1 MSRVAAAAGARGS
14 AATRFSAEDVVKEL
28 MRTEKGTKAAGHRKY
43 FFAVDRCAN
52 KREIKR
58 SVEELF
64 KVKVADVNTSV
75 MPGKPR
81 RVGARWGWKPNW
93 KRAVV
98 TLAEGSK
105 IEVAS

>member
-1 MSRVAAAAGARGS
+1 MSRDAA
-14 AATRFSAEDVVKEL
+14 DVIVEM
-28 MRTEKGTKAAGHRKY
+28 MRTEKGTLQGSRRKY
-43 FFAVDRCAN
+43 FFKVNSTAN
-52 KREIKR
+52 KQEIRR

-64 KVKVADVNTSV
+64 KVKVQEVNTSV

-93 KRAVV
+93 KRAIV

-105 IEVAS
+105 IEVAN

>member
-1 MSRVAAAAGARGS
+1 MNRDAA
-14 AATRFSAEDVVKEL
+14 DVIKDL
-28 MRTEKGTKAAGHRKY
+28 MRTEKATRLGSRRKY
-43 FFAVDRCAN
+43 FFRVNSRAN
-52 KREIKR
+52 KQEIKK

-64 KVKVADVNTSV
+64 KVKVLDVNTSV

-105 IEVAS
+105 IEMAN

>member
-1 MSRVAAAAGARGS
+1 MTRTAAQ
-14 AATRFSAEDVVKEL
+14 VVQSL
-28 MRTEKGTKAAGHRKY
+28 MRTEKGTGLSAQRKY
-43 FFAVDRCAN
+43 FFVVDRQAT
-52 KREIKR
+52 KPEIKR

-64 KVKVADVNTSV
+64 KVKVENVHTSIL
-75 MPGKPR
+75 PGKPR

-105 IEVAS
+105 IEMAQ

>member
-1 MSRVAAAAGARGS
+1 MNPAAA
-14 AATRFSAEDVVKEL
+14 DVIKDM
-28 MRTEKGTKAAGHRKY
+28 MRTEKGTRLGSQRKY
-43 FFAVDRCAN
+43 LFRVSPRAN
-52 KREIKR
+52 KQEIKR

-64 KVKVADVNTSV
+64 KVKVLDVNTSV

-105 IEVAS
+105 IEVAT

>member
-1 MSRVAAAAGARGS
+1 MSRS
-14 AATRFSAEDVVKEL
+14 APQVVKEL
-28 MRTEKGTKAAGHRKY
+28 MRTEKGTRLSAQRIY
-43 FFAVDRCAN
+43 FFSVDRRAT
-52 KREIKR
+52 KPEIQR

-64 KVKVADVNTSV
+64 KVKVDRVRTSIL
-75 MPGKPR
+75 PGKPR

-105 IEVAS
+105 IEVAN

>member
-1 MSRVAAAAGARGS
+1 MSRAAA
-14 AATRFSAEDVVKEL
+14 DVIKEL
-28 MRTEKGTKAAGHRKY
+28 MRTEKGTQLGSRRKY
-43 FFAVDRCAN
+43 FFLVSRGAN
-52 KREIKR
+52 KQEIRR

-64 KVKVADVNTSV
+64 KVKVQDVNTSV

-105 IEVAS
+105 IEVAN

>member
-1 MSRVAAAAGARGS
+1 MSQVAAAGAGGS
-14 AATRFSAEDVVKEL
+14 AATHFCAEDIVKEL
-28 MRTEKGTKAAGHRKY
+28 MRTEKGTKASGQRKY
-43 FFAVDRCAN
+43 FFAVDRGAT
-52 KREIKR
+52 KQQIRR
-58 SVEELF
+58 SVEQLF
-64 KVKVADVNTSV
+64 KVKVDDVNTSV

>member
-1 MSRVAAAAGARGS
+1 MTHAA
-14 AATRFSAEDVVKEL
+14 DIVKEL
-28 MRTEKGTKAAGHRKY
+28 MRTEKGTLQSIQRKY
-43 FFAVDRCAN
+43 LFAVDRKAT
-52 KREIKR
+52 KPQIKK

-64 KVKVADVNTSV
+64 KVKVMRVNTAL

-93 KRAVV
+93 KKAVV

-105 IEVAS
+105 IEMAH

>member
-1 MSRVAAAAGARGS
+1 MTAV
-14 AATRFSAEDVVKEL
+14 AEDVIKEL
-28 MRTEKGTKAAGHRKY
+28 MRTEKGTRLGSGRKY
-43 FFAVDRCAN
+43 FFLVNSRAN
-52 KREIKR
+52 KQQIKR

-64 KVKVADVNTSV
+64 KVKVHDVNTSV

-105 IEVAS
+105 IEVAA

>member
-1 MSRVAAAAGARGS
+1 MSRLAA
-14 AATRFSAEDVVKEL
+14 DVIVEM
-28 MRTEKGTKAAGHRKY
+28 MRTEKGTLQGSRRKY
-43 FFAVDRCAN
+43 FFKVSTTAN
-52 KREIKR
+52 KQEIKR

-64 KVKVADVNTSV
+64 KVKVQEVNTSV

-81 RVGARWGWKPNW
+81 RVGARWGYKPNW

-105 IEVAS
+105 IEVAN

>member
-1 MSRVAAAAGARGS
+1 MSR
-14 AATRFSAEDVVKEL
+14 FSTDVIRQMV
-28 MRTEKGTKAAGHRKY
+28 RTEKGTQLVGQRKY
-43 FFAVDRCAN
+43 FFAVDIRAT
-52 KREIKR
+52 KGEIR
-58 SVEELF
+58 RAIEDLF
-64 KVKVADVNTSV
+64 KVKVHDVNTAV

>member
-1 MSRVAAAAGARGS
+1 MSAR
-14 AATRFSAEDVVKEL
+14 APADVIKEL
-28 MRTEKGTKAAGHRKY
+28 MRTEKGTKAAAQRKY
-43 FFAVDRCAN
+43 FFLVSPRAN
-52 KREIKR
+52 KQEVRR

-64 KVKVADVNTSV
+64 KVKVQDVNISV

-105 IEVAS
+105 IEVAN

>member
-1 MSRVAAAAGARGS
+1 MSKIA
-14 AATRFSAEDVVKEL
+14 AEDVVKAL
-28 MRTEKGTKAAGHRKY
+28 MRTEKGTKAAAHRKY
-43 FFAVDRCAN
+43 FFAVDRDAN
-52 KREIKR
+52 KQEIKR

-64 KVKVADVNTSV
+64 KVKVSEVNTSIL
-75 MPGKPR
+75 PGKPR

-105 IEVAS
+105 IEVAN